1 MREMTR
7 TTTEGVRSRSR
18 QSAAADKEARL
29 AVNLPLR
36 IHRQLKVRAA
46 EEGMTIRD
54 YVLLLLK
61 REGIGR

>member
-1 MREMTR
+1 MKRMSTSEQ
-7 TTTEGVRSRSR
+7 SRRLKRDEES
-18 QSAAADKEARL
+18 KEARL

-46 EEGMTIRD
+46 EEGMSIRD
-54 YVLLLLK
+54 YVLTLLK